1 MATGKPRTYNLDLFT
16 DEEELAA
23 NARLSDWPDPQRFP
37 LNVDHHQVQ
46 GQVVTD
52 LRGSQRP
59 LIVTGYAAL
68 DHLIDFIADMDTAPE
83 VRILLGFEP
92 FPARRDRYE
101 VKGHD
106 FPAEIQHYWLERGIS
121 LRLSAKL
128 IQCIERLQSG
138 RVIARYGTGS
148 ANRLHAKI
156 YVGDAAAT
164 VGSSNF
170 TRPGLEH
177 QLEANARFSRDKE
190 PKRFTELNTIAE
202 NYWELGRDY
211 NAELIALLEQLLQ
224 VVPWQEALARACAEL
239 LEGDWAKGY
248 LRANILPGEND
259 LWPAQRQG
267 IAQALYI
274 LSRQG
279 SVLVADAT
287 GSGKTRMGTHL
298 IRAIQDHIIRSGRLR
313 QGKALMVCPPA
324 VERSWEMESHLA
336 GTAVDIYSHGSLS
349 HRSSGKHDSTL
360 LALRRAQILCVDE
373 GHNFLN
379 IKSNRTQ
386 HLLRNMSDH
395 VLLFTATP
403 INRSVLDLLRIA
415 DMLGAD
421 NLDESTLKAFK
432 KMLGVKSINRSLTEE
447 EIAELRKEIQ
457 RFTVRRT
464 KRMLNQLID
473 REPEH
478 YRDQFGDT
486 CRFPKHKPEIYTL
499 DEPEGD
505 RALALQIRELADQLY
520 AVTHFVKAIEMPG
533 ILVRQGWTEE
543 TYLNSRLASAKKI
556 ARYVIM
562 SSLRSSRAALAE
574 HIVGTRKAA
583 DEFGLKDFRK
593 QTESGNTLHK
603 LEKHRGKVPRNKL
616 SIDLPEWLTDEH
628 AHAAACDHDRNIY
641 EQIHQL
647 LKKITAARES
657 GKADKLCELAERH
670 DLLLAFD
677 TRPITLAVIQQS
689 IQRLNTSTNTLIAT
703 GDAGSSRI
711 EVLETFKPGSDAKG
725 VIGLCSDSLAE
736 GVNLQ
741 QASALMHL
749 DMPSVVRIAEQRVGR
764 IDRMDSPHSVVEA
777 WWPDDAP
784 EFALSSDDRF
794 VERFETVDS
803 LLGSNMPLPDNLQTS
818 HAKAITAGEMI
829 EEYEREAERV
839 QWDGIYD
846 AFEPVRRL
854 VQGEDSLVAESIY
867 EQYRHV
873 SARVLS
879 RVSLV
884 RAESPWAFICIAAGP
899 FGAPRWIFLPSFN
912 GEPITDLQD
921 VALALRDR
929 LEKDVDDLPM
939 DDHAAGY
946 LNQFLGRISD
956 VEQILLPRKKQRAL
970 EEMRIV
976 MDKLLKETA
985 RKQDEERF
993 GHYEAIIDMLQKTNP
1008 EYQPDWDEVAAR
1020 WLDLIRPVWYE
1031 KLQQPRNK
1039 PLLLK
1044 DIRKEL
1050 INKGFDFGD
1059 QVVQEFKSFPVL
1071 PSADERVSACIV
1083 GVA

>member
-1 MATGKPRTYNLDLFT
+1 MASEKPRTYNLDLFT
-16 DEEELAA
+16 DEAELAA
-23 NARLSDWPDPQRFP
+23 SARLSDWPSPQRFP
-37 LNVDHHQVQ
+37 LNVDHHQVEE
-46 GQVVTD
+46 QVIAD
-52 LRGSQRP
+52 LRGSKRP

-68 DHLIDFIADMDTAPE
+68 DRLIDFIAEIDTAAE

-92 FPARRDRYE
+92 FPSRRDQFE
-101 VKGHD
+101 VKGHA
-106 FPAEIQHYWLERGIS
+106 FPREIQHYWLERGIS

-138 RVIARYGTGS
+138 RVIARYGAGS
-148 ANRLHAKI
+148 ASRLHAKI
-156 YVGDAAAT
+156 YVGDGAAT

-170 TRPGLEH
+170 TRPGMEH
-177 QLEANARFSRDKE
+177 QLEANARFTRDKE
-190 PKRFTELNTIAE
+190 PKRYRELNTIAE
-202 NYWELGRDY
+202 NYWELGQDY
-211 NAELIALLEQLLQ
+211 NAELIALLEQLLKI
-224 VVPWQEALARACAEL
+224 VPWQEVLARACAEL
-239 LEGDWAKGY
+239 LEGEWAKAY
-248 LRANILPGEND
+248 LRGNYLPGEND

-313 QGKALMVCPPA
+313 QGKALMVCPPS
-324 VERSWEMESHLA
+324 VERSWEIESHLA

-379 IKSNRTQ
+379 IKSNRTR

-421 NLDESTLKAFK
+421 NLDESTLTAFK
-432 KMLGVKSINRSLTEE
+432 KMLGVRSINRSLTEE

-464 KRMLNQLID
+464 KRMFNQLID

-478 YRDQFGDT
+478 YRDQFGET
-486 CRFPKHKPEIYTL
+486 CRFPRHKPEIYVL
-499 DEPEGD
+499 NEPEED
-505 RALALQIRELADQLY
+505 RALALKIRELADQLF
-520 AVTHFVKAIEMPG
+520 AVTHFVKAIEMPEV
-533 ILVRQGWTEE
+533 LVRQGWTEE
-543 TYLNSRLASAKKI
+543 IYLKSRLASANKI
-556 ARYVIM
+556 AKYVIM

-574 HIVGTRKAA
+574 HIVGTRQAA
-583 DEFGLKDFRK
+583 KEFGLTDFRK
-593 QTESGNTLHK
+593 QTESGDTLHK
-603 LEKHRGKVPRNKL
+603 LEKCRGKVPINKL
-616 SIDLPEWLTDEH
+616 SIDLPDWLADEQ
-628 AHAAACDHDRNIY
+628 AHAAACDHDYKIY
-641 EQIHQL
+641 EEIHRLL
-647 LKKITAARES
+647 LKMTDARET
-657 GKADKLCELAERH
+657 GKSAKLIELAERH

-677 TRPITLAVIQQS
+677 TRPITLAVVELGIKQ
-689 IQRLNTSTNTLIAT
+689 LKGPVNTLIAT
-703 GDAGSSRI
+703 GDASSRRTD
-711 EVLETFKPGSDAKG
+711 VLETFKPGSEVKG

-741 QASALMHL
+741 QASVLMHL

-764 IDRMDSPHSVVEA
+764 IDRMDSPHAVVEA
-777 WWPDDAP
+777 WWPEDAP
-784 EFALSSDDRF
+784 EFALSSDERF

-803 LLGSNMPLPDNLQTS
+803 LLGSNMPLPKNLQTT

-829 EEYEREAERV
+829 AEYEREAERV

-854 VQGEDSLVAESIY
+854 VQGRESLVGEAIY
-867 EQYRHV
+867 EQYLHIT
-873 SARVLS
+873 ARVLS

-884 RAESPWAFICIAAGP
+884 RADSPWAFICIAAGP
-899 FGAPRWIFLPSFN
+899 FGAPRWIFLPSFM

-921 VALALRDR
+921 VAQALRDR
-929 LEKDVDDLPM
+929 LENEISDLPM
-939 DDHAAGY
+939 DDRAADY
-946 LNQFLGRISD
+946 LNKFLGRISD
-956 VEQILLPRKKQRAL
+956 VEQLLLPRKKQRAL
-970 EEMRIV
+970 EEMQIV
-976 MDKLLKETA
+976 MNKYLKEA
-985 RKQDEERF
+985 SKLQDNERF
-993 GHYEAIIDMLQKTNP
+993 NQYEAILDMLQKSNP

-1044 DIRKEL
+1044 DIRREL
-1050 INKGFDFGD
+1050 IKKGFEFGD
-1059 QVVQEFKSFPVL
+1059 LVIQEFKTFPVL
-1071 PSADERVSACIV
+1071 PSADERVTACII
-1083 GVA
+1083 GVT

>member
-1 MATGKPRTYNLDLFT
+1 MARGKPRSYNLDLFT
-16 DEEELAA
+16 DEAELAA
-23 NARLSDWPDPQRFP
+23 SARLSGWPNPQRFP
-37 LNVDHHQVQ
+37 LNVDHKQVQ
-46 GQVVTD
+46 EQVTAD
-52 LRGSQRP
+52 LRGSKRP

-68 DHLIDFIADMDTAPE
+68 DRLIDFIADINAASE

-92 FPARRDRYE
+92 FPSRREQFE
-101 VKGHD
+101 VKGHA
-106 FPAEIQHYWLERGIS
+106 FPEEIQHYWLERGIS

-138 RVIARYGTGS
+138 HVVARYGTGS
-148 ANRLHAKI
+148 ASRLHAKI
-156 YVGDAAAT
+156 YVGDGAAT

-170 TRPGLEH
+170 TRPGMEH
-177 QLEANARFSRDKE
+177 QLEANARFTRDKE
-190 PKRFTELNTIAE
+190 SKRYSELHTIAE

-211 NAELIALLEQLLQ
+211 NTELIALLEQLLKI
-224 VVPWQEALARACAEL
+224 VPWQEALARACAEL
-239 LEGDWAKGY
+239 LEGDWAKAY
-248 LRANILPGEND
+248 LRANYLPGETD
-259 LWPAQRQG
+259 MWPSQRQG

-324 VERSWEMESHLA
+324 VERNWEMESHLA

-349 HRSSGKHDSTL
+349 HRSSGKHDLTVE
-360 LALRRAQILCVDE
+360 ALRRAQILCVDE

-379 IKSNRTQ
+379 IKSNRTRL
-386 HLLRNMSDH
+386 LLRNMSDH

-421 NLDESTLKAFK
+421 NLDESTLTAFK
-432 KMLGVKSINRSLTEE
+432 KMLGVKSINRSLTED
-447 EIAELRKEIQ
+447 EITELRKEIQ

-473 REPEH
+473 REPGQ
-478 YRDQFGDT
+478 YRDQFGET
-486 CRFPKHKPEIYTL
+486 CRFPRHKPEIYTL
-499 DEPEGD
+499 DEPEED
-505 RALALQIRELADQLY
+505 RALARQIRELADQLY

-533 ILVRQGWTEE
+533 ILARQGWSEE
-543 TYLNSRLASAKKI
+543 TYLNSRLASAKKL

-574 HIVGTRKAA
+574 HIIGTRLATK
-583 DEFGLKDFRK
+583 EFGLTDFHK
-593 QTESGNTLHK
+593 QTESGDTLHK
-603 LEKHRGKVPRNKL
+603 LEKRRGKVPVNKL
-616 SIDLPEWLTDEH
+616 SIDLPDWLTDEH
-628 AHAAACDHDRNIY
+628 AHAAACDHDYKIY
-641 EQIHQL
+641 DHIHQL
-647 LKKITAARES
+647 LMKMTAARES
-657 GKADKLCELAERH
+657 GKAAKLIDLAARH

-677 TRPITLAVIQQS
+677 TRPITLAVIQQG
-689 IQRLNTSTNTLIAT
+689 IKQLNSAIDTLIAT
-703 GDAGSSRI
+703 GDTSSGRAD
-711 EVLETFKPGSDAKG
+711 VLETFKPGSDVKG

-764 IDRMDSPHSVVEA
+764 IDRMDSPHAAVEA

-794 VERFETVDS
+794 VERYETVDS
-803 LLGSNMPLPDNLQTS
+803 LLGSNMPLPESLQTK
-818 HAKAITAGEMI
+818 HAKAITATEMI
-829 EEYEREAERV
+829 AEYEREAERV

-854 VQGEDSLVAESIY
+854 VQGEESLVEESIY
-867 EQYRHV
+867 DQYLHI
-873 SARVLS
+873 STRVLS

-884 RAESPWAFICIAAGP
+884 RADSPWAFICIAAGP
-899 FGAPRWIFLPSFN
+899 FGAPRWIFLPSFM

-921 VALALRDR
+921 VAQALRDR
-929 LEKDVDDLPM
+929 LVNEIDDLPM
-939 DDHAAGY
+939 DDHAADY

-956 VEQILLPRKKQRAL
+956 VEQLLLPRKKQRAL
-970 EEMRIV
+970 EEMRII
-976 MDKLLKETA
+976 MDKFLKKSA
-985 RKQDEERF
+985 KLQDEERF
-993 GHYEAIIDMLQKTNP
+993 HQYEAIIDMLQKTNP

-1020 WLDLIRPVWYE
+1020 WLDLIRPIWYE
-1031 KLQQPRNK
+1031 KLQQPRNR

-1050 INKGFDFGD
+1050 ISKGFEFGD
-1059 QVVQEFKSFPVL
+1059 HVIQEFKSFPIL
-1071 PSADERVSACIV
+1071 PSAEERVSACII